1 MIARRPLV
9 AGAAS
14 TVSAALSIPL
24 AKTTGGDDAEL
35 LRLGHEMDR
44 LIAEEN
50 AAKPA
55 HNDGDWTAWDA
66 AYERSQVAVRAVT
79 ELPARSLEGFRIKA
93 RAVAWCYSGDEVD
106 FPDTSST
113 DMKLVNAIIRDL
125 LGRQIDRIIA
135 YMVAAF
141 ATETS
146 VYFEFDGDDSPE
158 AEQRCD
164 EATTKASA
172 AAERLLD
179 LPKAEA
185 LSPDYL
191 PALALIRRR
200 WLVMAGEYGDK
211 AKRDECLLV
220 DAALAGHRFDRVP
233 MLWFLPPV
241 GFLHQR
247 PSDAEF
253 QARWA

>member
-35 LRLGHEMDR
+35 LRLGHDMDR

-55 HNDGDWTAWDA
+55 HNDGDWTAWEA

-135 YMVAAF
+135 HPLSGNPLF
-141 ATETS
+141 LK
-146 VYFEFDGDDSPE
+146 
-158 AEQRCD
+158 RCD